1 VSYRGKRRPV
11 WAFFRTFH
19 GVPLGTGSILGDHF
33 LNAIEQPLIMN
44 SCFAA
49 ERYDITP
56 LPFIEFSNIG
66 GEALNN
72 NGVVVGGIANSDG
85 SVSLAAWSK
94 GVLTNLGVP
103 PGIPS
108 QDFNLPRVFGI
119 NDHGAVVG
127 TIHTSAGEIPSR
139 WFMYE
144 RGRFSVLPLADPTNL
159 GGAAIGI
166 NNRGEVVGYD
176 HTSSNRVV
184 GWLWSNGA
192 YSSLPVS
199 GTSSTALGINS
210 SGIIIGNRRL
220 RFIRRLFTGQLRCK
234 GERGY
239 VLSRGT
245 IQYLNGFVYAI
256 NDSGEAAGGSISDGE
271 AMATVFKNGI
281 ATVIVSSP
289 SHAVGINSAA
299 SVVGSYQ
306 PAGYNRRH
314 LFRWSANS
322 GAFDLTPDGYRSAE
336 AAAINGRGDI
346 LGFGE
351 TVSGKSG
358 YFLLTP
364 DPNGA
369 LTPKALITAPSAGA
383 R

>member
-1 VSYRGKRRPV
+1 
-11 WAFFRTFH
+11 
-19 GVPLGTGSILGDHF
+19 
-33 LNAIEQPLIMN
+33 MN

-49 ERYDITP
+49 ERYDFTP
-56 LPFIEFSNIG
+56 LPFIPFSNTG

-85 SVSLAAWSK
+85 SVSLAEWSN

-103 PGIPS
+103 PGLPS
-108 QDFNLPRVFGI
+108 RDFNIPRVFGI
-119 NDHGAVVG
+119 NDCGAVVG
-127 TIHTSAGEIPSR
+127 TIHTSAGDIPSR
-139 WFMYE
+139 WFIYDQ
-144 RGRFSVLPLADPTNL
+144 GGFTVLPLADPTDL

-176 HTSSNRVV
+176 HTSSNSVI

-192 YSSLPVS
+192 YSRLPVS
-199 GTSSTALGINS
+199 GTSTTALGINS
-210 SGIIIGNRRL
+210 SGTIIGNRRFRL
-220 RFIRRLFTGQLRCK
+220 IRRLLTGQLRFK

-239 VLSRGT
+239 VLSHGT
-245 IQYLNGFVYAI
+245 AQSPLGTSPLPAGDVTAAAAPVPRLQYLTGFVYAI
-256 NDSGEAAGGSISDGE
+256 NELGEAAGGSVSDGQTL
-271 AMATVFKNGI
+271 ATVFKNGI
-281 ATVIVSSP
+281 ATVILSLP
-289 SHAVGINSAA
+289 SFAVGINSAA

-306 PAGYNRRH
+306 PAGNSRKH
-314 LFRWSANS
+314 LFRWSANV
-322 GAFDLTPDGYRSAE
+322 GAFDLTPDGYHSAE
-336 AAAINGRGDI
+336 AAAINNRGDI

-364 DPNGA
+364 DPNGE
-369 LTPKALITAPSAGA
+369 LTPKALITARSANV

>member
-1 VSYRGKRRPV
+1 
-11 WAFFRTFH
+11 
-19 GVPLGTGSILGDHF
+19 
-33 LNAIEQPLIMN
+33 MN

-72 NGVVVGGIANSDG
+72 NGVVAGGIANSDG
-85 SVSLAAWSK
+85 SVSLAAWSN
-94 GVLTNLGVP
+94 GLLTTLGVP
-103 PGIPS
+103 PGLPNH
-108 QDFNLPRVFGI
+108 DFNIPRVFGI
-119 NDHGAVVG
+119 NDSGAVVG
-127 TIHTSAGEIPSR
+127 TVHTSVGDLPSR
-139 WFMYE
+139 WFIYD
-144 RGRFSVLPLADPTNL
+144 RNGFTVLPLADPTDL

-176 HTSSNRVV
+176 HTSSNKLI

-192 YSSLPVS
+192 YSRIPIS
-199 GTSSTALGINS
+199 GTNTTALGINS
-210 SGIIIGNRRL
+210 SGTIIGNRRFRL
-220 RFIRRLFTGQLRCK
+220 IRRLLTGRLRST

-239 VLSRGT
+239 VLSNDT
-245 IQYLNGFVYAI
+245 TQYLTGFVYAI
-256 NDSGEAAGGSISDGE
+256 NALGEAAGGSISNGQ

-281 ATVIVSSP
+281 ATVILNLPSS
-289 SHAVGINSAA
+289 AVGINSGA

-306 PAGYNRRH
+306 PTGDNRRH
-314 LFRWSANS
+314 LFRWSANL

-336 AAAINGRGDI
+336 AAAINDRGDI

-351 TVSGKSG
+351 TLSGKSQ

-364 DPNGA
+364 NPNGE
-369 LTPKALITAPSAGA
+369 LTPKALITASLP
-383 R
+383 